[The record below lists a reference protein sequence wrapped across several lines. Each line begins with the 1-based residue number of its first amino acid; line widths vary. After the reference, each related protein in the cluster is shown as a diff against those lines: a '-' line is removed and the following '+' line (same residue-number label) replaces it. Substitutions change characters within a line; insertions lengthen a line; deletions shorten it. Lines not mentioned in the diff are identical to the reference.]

1 MIFNCLN
8 SVWYADFK
16 INDKKIA
23 KYFGDKKIVYTFD
36 ENFIVKKM
44 ENQEIFLR
52 NNTGSKSKSAI
63 VDGFVVRTN
72 EFSHI
77 EGALKASKTVR
88 DVQNTIIIGQRGAG
102 KTTLMHRLGYAILDE
117 NNLSKRFLPI
127 LFSEEQYNLSDLT
140 NLWEAVAIGIEDN
153 FYKENLAARIDDI
166 VESGKDYEKES
177 LKLLQDFL
185 ISKDKVAILFI
196 ENINFFLKK
205 LSEDEKKRLKK
216 ILTSDSPFR
225 VIGSSTSYNDGT
237 IDFEDSFYKFFN
249 IVQLDSLTQEE
260 CEKLLI
266 KIGQQYGEEQ
276 QIRDVIANFSGR
288 VEALRRLT
296 GGVPRTISYLFQI
309 FLDNENGKAI
319 KDLYL
324 LIDTL
329 TLLYKSELDQLST
342 QQQKVIDAIARKW
355 DAISVK
361 EIAKRTRLESK
372 NISSILSYL
381 EKNQL
386 VEKVPTP
393 TKNHLYRIKERFMNI
408 WYLMRF
414 GRTHDKENVI
424 WLVRFFDAW
433 CDESE
438 LTKRLRKHINNL
450 KDGKYDVIA
459 AIDMENTFL
468 SCENIPDTLKEELIK
483 TTNSILPNRL
493 LKSTKTTGDDALAEV
508 KILIKEEKFDEA
520 IKRLGDVDKKDIK
533 YFMLATSIYLMKGEP
548 NKALE
553 SAKAA
558 LVLEDQNPL
567 ALISLAIIYD
577 FYLED
582 KKAAIDLYE
591 KCLELPQPHPY
602 AANRLGNLY
611 RRNGDYE
618 NAIKYHELAVTKNFK
633 QSLISLGNIYLKL
646 KDLEGAEKYY
656 REAIK
661 FNQKGAFTKLAK
673 VLTLLYR
680 VKDTE
685 KALIE
690 AVAANEKN
698 SNINLGRFYL
708 MQKRP
713 SFKKAENQFKIA
725 LEKEQIDGFSELGKL
740 YLRKKELDKAIETF
754 TKGLSLGDPESA
766 HHLGHLYNMME
777 DFEKSDQMF
786 KKSIELGEYSVVGC
800 WTESIYN
807 AKRVDKKLFARELL
821 EKYKENNRENISY
834 IFLYAKILLWNGEVS
849 DSIDIINNKTRELF
863 ETFTD
868 EGRNSRHFHKALS
881 ALVDYFILLIA
892 QYKLYEALAFF
903 EKTEND
909 DFKIMLKP
917 VYYLL
922 MEELKVDFP
931 IEYLKAGKEL
941 TETINE
947 LKKEVEYLRKK

>member
-1 MIFNCLN
+1 M
-8 SVWYADFK
+8 K
-16 INDKKIA
+16 
-23 KYFGDKKIVYTFD
+23 
-36 ENFIVKKM
+36 
-44 ENQEIFLR
+44 NQEIFLR
-52 NNTGSKSKSAI
+52 NNTGSKSKPAI

-77 EGALKASKTVR
+77 KTTLKASKIISN
-88 DVQNTIIIGQRGAG
+88 VQNTIIIGQRGAG
-102 KTTLMHRLGYAILDE
+102 KTTLMHRLSYAILDE

-166 VESGKDYEKES
+166 IEFGKDYEKES

-185 ISKDKVAILFI
+185 ISKDKIAILFI

-216 ILTSDSPFR
+216 ILNSDSPFR

-237 IDFEDSFYKFFN
+237 IDFGDSFYKFFN
-249 IVQLDSLTQEE
+249 VVQLDSLTQEE

-276 QIRDVIANFSGR
+276 QIREVICNFPGR

-296 GGVPRTISYLFQI
+296 GGIPRTISYLFQI

-414 GRTHDKENVI
+414 GRAHDKENVI

-438 LTKRLRKHINNL
+438 LAKRLRKHISNL
-450 KDGKYDVIA
+450 KDGKYDTMA
-459 AIDMENTFL
+459 AIDMGNTFL
-468 SCENIPDTLKEELIK
+468 SCENIPDNLKEELIK
-483 TTNSILPNRL
+483 TTNSILPDKL
-493 LKSTKTTGDDALAEV
+493 LKNAKTAKRDALAEIEKLV
-508 KILIKEEKFDEA
+508 KEDRVDEA
-520 IKRLGDVDKKDIK
+520 AELLDNVVDKSIDYYLLAIPVYLKQNNKDKIIEAAEAAWKLDNQNSSAAITMGLIFESYLNDVDKAIQFYKK
-533 YFMLATSIYLMKGEP
+533 
-548 NKALE
+548 
-553 SAKAA
+553 
-558 LVLEDQNPL
+558 
-567 ALISLAIIYD
+567 SL
-577 FYLED
+577 
-582 KKAAIDLYE
+582 DL
-591 KCLELPQPHPY
+591 PHPHPY
-602 AANRLGNLY
+602 AANRLGEIY
-611 RRNGDYE
+611 RDRKEYE
-618 NAIKYHELAVTKNFK
+618 EAIKYHMQAVSKNIK
-633 QSLISLGNIYLKL
+633 PSLKSLGEIYIKLDQLEKAEQYLKDAA
-646 KDLEGAEKYY
+646 KAKVEGA
-656 REAIK
+656 
-661 FNQKGAFTKLAK
+661 NTSLADIFK
-673 VLTLLYR
+673 RLKKR
-680 VKDTE
+680 KETE
-685 KALIE
+685 VALQE
-690 AVAANEKN
+690 AVNAGEEN

-713 SFKKAENQFKIA
+713 NYQKAENQFKQAI
-725 LEKEQIDGFSELGKL
+725 EKGEIDGYNQLARV
-740 YLRKKELDKAIETF
+740 YIKKKQIDKAISIYEN
-754 TKGLSLGDPESA
+754 GLAHGSAESA
-766 HHLGHLYNMME
+766 HQLGHILNRKGE
-777 DFEKSDQMF
+777 FEKSDEMF
-786 KKSIELGEYSVVGC
+786 AKAIELGDDFVVGC
-800 WTESIYN
+800 WVQGIYN
-807 AKRVDKKLFARELL
+807 TQRKDKKLFAKELL
-821 EKYKENNRENISY
+821 EKYKPETDSIG
-834 IFLYAKILLWNGEVS
+834 FGLLYAKILLWNNDLSNSLNITQEYAK
-849 DSIDIINNKTRELF
+849 DISGVYN
-863 ETFTD
+863 D
-868 EGRNSRHFHKALS
+868 ENEDRYSHRLLS
-881 ALVDYFILLIA
+881 GLVEYFLLLIA
-892 QYKLYEALAFF
+892 KKEYKVALEIF
-903 EKTEND
+903 ERKD
-909 DFKIMLKP
+909 DIDYKVMLKP

-922 MEELKVDFP
+922 MEELKEEFP
-931 IEYLKAGKEL
+931 TEYLKAGKEL
-941 TETINE
+941 TETIND